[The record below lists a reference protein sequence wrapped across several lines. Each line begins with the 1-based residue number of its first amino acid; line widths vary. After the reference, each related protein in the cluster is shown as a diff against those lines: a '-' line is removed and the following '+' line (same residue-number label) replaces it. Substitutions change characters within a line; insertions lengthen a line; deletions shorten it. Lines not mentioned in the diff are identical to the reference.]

1 MVPARGPREATGAS
15 VSERRPGFT
24 VWVATC
30 GGIGY
35 FPVAPGTLG
44 SALGVGLVVV
54 LGRLPIGRLWLTAS
68 VFAAAAAI
76 FVLGVWAS
84 GRAEK
89 FFGRV
94 DPPPVIID
102 EVVGQMITLLARP
115 QGSWKFL
122 LAGFVLFRALD
133 VVKPFPARRAEK
145 APGGWGIMSD
155 DVIAGGY
162 GVVLLWLSGLVLR
175 WGA

>member
-1 MVPARGPREATGAS
+1 MVPTRGPRIATDAS
-15 VSERRPGFT
+15 VSERRAGLT

-30 GGIGY
+30 AGIGY

-44 SALGVGLVVV
+44 SALGVGLVVG

-68 VFAAAAAI
+68 IFATAAAI
-76 FVLGVWAS
+76 FALGVWAS
-84 GRAEK
+84 GQAEK
-89 FFGRV
+89 FLGRV
-94 DPPPVIID
+94 DPPPVVID
-102 EVVGQMITLLARP
+102 EVVGQMIAFLARP
-115 QGSWKFL
+115 EGSWKFF

-162 GVVLLWLSGLVLR
+162 GLALLWLSGLVLR
-175 WGA
+175 

>member
-1 MVPARGPREATGAS
+1 L
-15 VSERRPGFT
+15 T

-30 GGIGY
+30 AGIGY

-44 SALGVGLVVV
+44 SALGAALVVG

-76 FVLGVWAS
+76 FALGVWAS
-84 GRAEK
+84 GQAEK

-94 DPPPVIID
+94 DPPPVVID
-102 EVVGQMITLLARP
+102 EVIGQMITFLARP
-115 QGSWKFL
+115 RGSWKFF

-145 APGGWGIMSD
+145 APGGWGIMLD

-162 GVVLLWLSGLVLR
+162 SLALLWLSGLVLR
-175 WGA
+175 